1 VWLVLVGVAF
11 VALTIV
17 QVPIYILLKNQLAA
31 YQSDFASAS
40 DRQEQFSEAKTALE
54 RANAVATL
62 LTKHQDT
69 VLFSSVQASL
79 DKLVPA
85 GVEVASYSFT
95 RKGTELGSISISGEA
110 STRSSLSD
118 FRSAIENDPLFKS
131 ATLPLANLAKDRDI
145 PFSISIIPEGKE
157 SDTP

>member
-1 VWLVLVGVAF
+1 MINLIPPDAQKEVRREYWIRVVSVWLVLVGVAF

-62 LTKHQDT
+62 RTILIGTS
-69 VLFSSVQASL
+69 VLRQ
-79 DKLVPA
+79 
-85 GVEVASYSFT
+85 T
-95 RKGTELGSISISGEA
+95 GTSWCRGCELLIYAQG
-110 STRSSLSD
+110 
-118 FRSAIENDPLFKS
+118 N
-131 ATLPLANLAKDRDI
+131 
-145 PFSISIIPEGKE
+145 
-157 SDTP
+157 